1 MFVHR
6 EKLKKEDLGGGVI
19 MQYLGCSNN
28 MNVLHWNIADG
39 GEVKLHS
46 HEHEQFGYVIKGGFD
61 MRIGD
66 ARKTLGEGDCYFIGS
81 NVPHTF
87 VAIGETEAIDVFSP
101 FRTDLPGAP
110 KDVRPFSQ

>member
-46 HEHEQFGYVIKGGFD
+46 HEHEQFGYVIK
-61 MRIGD
+61 
-66 ARKTLGEGDCYFIGS
+66 TLGEGDCYFIGS
-81 NVPHTF
+81 KVPHTF

-101 FRTDLPGAP
+101 FRTDLPGTP
-110 KDVRPFSQ
+110 KDIRPFSQ